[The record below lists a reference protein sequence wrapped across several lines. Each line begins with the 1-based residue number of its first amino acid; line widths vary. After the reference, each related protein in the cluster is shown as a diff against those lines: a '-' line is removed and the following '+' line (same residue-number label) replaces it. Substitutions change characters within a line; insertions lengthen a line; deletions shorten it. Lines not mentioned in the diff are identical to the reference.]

1 MNAIDISCK
10 IHILISLMSFASQQ
24 EMNSTEQMRARAFFA
39 QLNDDND
46 DNLSDDSDKITVR
59 LPPEGHGKRT
69 VLTSLLA
76 PYSYTYMTVIRS
88 LDNLLNYGLMESE
101 FVRLCIQEVT
111 KQIENGRCKYGKF
124 GNRKLFDDMI

>member
-1 MNAIDISCK
+1 M
-10 IHILISLMSFASQQ
+10 IHIEQ
-24 EMNSTEQMRARAFFA
+24 EINTADQMRARLIYA

-46 DNLSDDSDKITVR
+46 DNFSDDSDKITVK

-69 VLTSLLA
+69 VLTSMLA

-124 GNRKLFDDMI
+124 LNGILFNGMI